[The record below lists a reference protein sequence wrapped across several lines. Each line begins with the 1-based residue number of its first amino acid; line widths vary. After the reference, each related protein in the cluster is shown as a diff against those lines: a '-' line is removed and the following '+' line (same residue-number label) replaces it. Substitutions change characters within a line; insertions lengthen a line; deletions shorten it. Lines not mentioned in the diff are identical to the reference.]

1 MILQSTVTHSFLCS
15 IFCEQR
21 VFAFDFTPTSTRLKE
36 FMKNDMLIQIIKD
49 NFQKLSNKNK
59 RFSKRSYA
67 PKIGLSSGALT
78 DFLSGKRGISQKK
91 AKEVLDKLGYS
102 EAEQVNILKF
112 NPLVHNKVTRSFKKI
127 EKEAFDTLLSW
138 EHLAILSLT
147 KTTGFNSSPEWIA
160 KKLSLEIEIIEQALV
175 NLETHKLIKREGTQF
190 TVTAEDVETFDHIPS
205 DAIKKSHR
213 QDFEIHKKNLED
225 ISVELRDMSSI
236 TLAFDVKKI
245 DMVKSAIRLFQE
257 QIAEIAETSDA
268 TEVYKLSV
276 YLGPL
281 SKLA

>member
-1 MILQSTVTHSFLCS
+1 
-15 IFCEQR
+15 
-21 VFAFDFTPTSTRLKE
+21 
-36 FMKNDMLIQIIKD
+36 MKNDLLTQIIKD
-49 NFQKLSNKNK
+49 NFEKLSNKNK

-67 PKIGLSSGALT
+67 QKIGLSSGALT

-102 EAEQVNILKF
+102 EAEQTNILKF
-112 NPLVHNKVTRSFKKI
+112 NPLVHNKTTRSFKKI
-127 EKEAFDTLLSW
+127 ENEAFSTLLSW

-160 KKLSLEIEIIEQALV
+160 QKLSLEIEIVEQALV
-175 NLETHKLIKREGTQF
+175 NLETHKLIKREGTEF
-190 TVTAEDVETFDHIPS
+190 SVTTENVETFDHIPS

-213 QDFEIHKKNLED
+213 QDFEIHKKNLDD